1 MEFDGWKLEV
11 GSNIRVFNLHSLFN
25 GHTFEYL
32 RGVARRG
39 DGGPTAESLEDRL
52 LDQPAL
58 FVNFD
63 L

>member
-11 GSNIRVFNLHSLFN
+11 GSNIRVFNLYSLFN